1 MIDWISVDDVLYR
14 WDGQEIVCETGVG
27 YSTRMEGNHLDGLE
41 INGSAD
47 NVSGRLFV
55 DFAAGTLA
63 FEPLD
68 DEISGGAV
76 YYSVDG
82 TETVAELS
90 QLPRVTTLYDVMAP
104 EDDTELWSSLATISQ
119 VHSESPAPDEFHHQY
134 DYIAPAMLLDEGD
147 ATLDLVLQNIGETY
161 PVANTPDAGG
171 LLADFDSVYVN
182 AGVSDPLDALHFYNA
197 GGNGQH
203 G

>member
-68 DEISGGAV
+68 DEISRGAV

-82 TETVAELS
+82 TETVVELS
-90 QLPRVTTLYDVMAP
+90 QLPRVTTLHDVMAP
-104 EDDTELWSSLATISQ
+104 EDDSELWSSLATISQ
-119 VHSESPAPDEFHHQY
+119 VHTDSPVSDGWTHHA
-134 DYIAPAMLLDEGD
+134 DYLAPAMLLDEGD
-147 ATLDLVLQNIGETY
+147 ATLDLVLQNIGETQ
-161 PVANTPDAGG
+161 PVANAPDAGG
-171 LLADFDSVYVN
+171 MSADFDSVYIN

>member
-27 YSTRMEGNHLDGLE
+27 YSTRIEGNHLDGLE

-47 NVSGRLFV
+47 NVAGRLFI

-68 DEISGGAV
+68 EEISGEV
-76 YYSVDG
+76 LHYSLNG

-90 QLPRVTTLYDVMAP
+90 QLPRVTTLNDVIAA
-104 EDDTELWSSLATISQ
+104 DDDSEIWSSLATISQ
-119 VHSESPAPDEFHHQY
+119 VHSVSPAPDGFHHQS

-147 ATLDLVLQNIGETY
+147 ATLDLVLQNIGETE
-161 PVANTPDAGG
+161 PVTVAHDPGVMP
-171 LLADFDSVYVN
+171 ADFDSIYVN
-182 AGVSDPLDALHFYNA
+182 SGVSDPLDALHYYNA